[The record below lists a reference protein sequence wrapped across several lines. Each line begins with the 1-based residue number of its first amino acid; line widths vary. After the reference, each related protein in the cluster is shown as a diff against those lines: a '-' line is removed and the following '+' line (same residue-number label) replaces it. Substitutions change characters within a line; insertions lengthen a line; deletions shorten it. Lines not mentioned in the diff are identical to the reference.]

1 MDEDQCLPGARNPQR
16 QLWAVRNQLATQWGL
31 GRVRAPL
38 PPPLLGDSGM
48 GKIPHQHG
56 CQEFFRI

>member
-1 MDEDQCLPGARNPQR
+1 MPACLESSA

-31 GRVRAPL
+31 GRVSAPL

-48 GKIPHQHG
+48 GKIPHQHD